1 MDILTTVIGILLL
14 VLLISYFRLHTFLA
28 FLVVSIGIG
37 LVLGMTPEA
46 LMKAVQNGIGS
57 TLGSIATII
66 ALGAML
72 GKLVAVSGAAQ
83 QISLKMIELV
93 GIKHIRWAFMITGF
107 IVGLPLFYSVG
118 FMLIVPLA
126 ITVAHRYNLSAVYVS
141 LPLLASLT
149 VTQGYLPPHPAPL
162 FLVKQLNADM
172 GLTLFY
178 GIIISIPA
186 ILISGALY
194 GSTVKGYNT
203 PPNMSFVAP
212 QLPPE
217 QLPSAPLSI
226 LTVLLPILLIGSS
239 AIVTPY
245 LAEGSF
251 SKDFFLFIGDANV
264 GLLIAVLFASFALGI
279 FRGKSQ
285 KEITQYYTDA
295 VKDVAS
301 LFLIFGGAGALKQ
314 ILTDGGVSQTI
325 ADYMQH
331 SDLNPYVLGWGIAAI
346 IRVCVGSSTVSG
358 ITTAGFIAPLMA
370 TISVNANLM
379 VLSIGAGSMMFSHV
393 NDTGFWLFREYFQ
406 LSMKDTIKTW
416 SVMDTLVSITGLL
429 GVLALTLWIK

>member
-1 MDILTTVIGILLL
+1 MAILTTVTGILLL
-14 VLLISYFRLHTFLA
+14 VLLISYFRVHPFLA
-28 FLVVSIGIG
+28 FLVVSMGIG
-37 LVLGMTPEA
+37 LVLGMKPDA
-46 LMKAVQNGIGS
+46 LLTAIQTGLGS
-57 TLGSIATII
+57 TLGSIVSII

-83 QISLKMIELV
+83 QISVKIIALV
-93 GIKHIRWAFMITGF
+93 GIKHIRWAFMLTGF
-107 IVGLPLFYSVG
+107 IVGLPLFFSVG

-126 ITVAHRYNLSAVYVS
+126 ITIAHRYKLSAVYVG
-141 LPLLASLT
+141 LPLLASLS

-186 ILISGALY
+186 ILLSGALY
-194 GSTVKGYNT
+194 GSTVKGYTT
-203 PPNMSFVAP
+203 PPNLLFVAP

-217 QLPSAPLSI
+217 ALPSPIVSF
-226 LTVLLPILLIGSS
+226 LTVLLPIVLIGIS
-239 AIVTPY
+239 AVVVPY
-245 LAEGSF
+245 LTAGSF
-251 SKDFFLFIGDANV
+251 FSGFFLFIGDAAV
-264 GLLIAVLFASFALGI
+264 SLLIAVLFASFTLGV
-279 FRGKSQ
+279 FNGKST
-285 KEITQYYTDA
+285 KEITQYFSDA

-325 ADYMQH
+325 ADFMQH
-331 SDLNPYVLGWGIAAI
+331 ANVNPYVLGWGIAAI

-370 TISVNANLM
+370 TLSVNANLM

-406 LSMKDTIKTW
+406 LSLKDTLKTW
-416 SVMDTLVSITGLL
+416 SVMETLVSVTGLL
-429 GVLALTLWIK
+429 GVLVLAWFV

>member
-1 MDILTTVIGILLL
+1 MAILTTVTGILLL
-14 VLLISYFRLHTFLA
+14 VLLISYVRIHPFLA
-28 FLVVSIGIG
+28 FLVVSVGIG
-37 LVLGMTPEA
+37 LVLGMKPGA
-46 LMKAVQNGIGS
+46 LLTAIQTGLGS
-57 TLGSIATII
+57 TLGSIVSII

-83 QISLKMIELV
+83 QISVNMIALV
-93 GIKHIRWAFMITGF
+93 GIKHIRWAFMLTGF

-126 ITVAHRYNLSAVYVS
+126 ITIAHRYKLSAVYVG
-141 LPLLASLT
+141 LPLLASLS

-162 FLVKQLNADM
+162 FLVKQLNADL

-186 ILISGALY
+186 ILLSGALY
-194 GSTVKGYNT
+194 GATVKGYTT
-203 PPNMSFVAP
+203 PPNLLFVAP

-217 QLPSAPLSI
+217 ALPSPIISF
-226 LTVLLPILLIGSS
+226 LTVLLPIVLIGVS
-239 AIVTPY
+239 AAAVPY
-245 LAEGSF
+245 LSDGSF
-251 SKDFFLFIGDANV
+251 FSDFFLFIGDATV
-264 GLLIAVLFASFALGI
+264 SLLIAVLFASLTLGV
-279 FRGKSQ
+279 FNGKST
-285 KEITQYYTDA
+285 KEITQYFGDA

-325 ADYMQH
+325 ADFMQH
-331 SDLNPYVLGWGIAAI
+331 ADVHPYVLGWGIAAI

-358 ITTAGFIAPLMA
+358 ITTAGFIAPLMG
-370 TISVNANLM
+370 TMSVNANLM

-406 LSMKDTIKTW
+406 LSLTDTLKTW
-416 SVMDTLVSITGLL
+416 SVIETLVSVTGLL
-429 GVLALTLWIK
+429 GVLALDWFV